1 MSVLWVL
8 MVLVMVSVIGA
19 GLWRHGAA
27 GRAADQAA
35 AGAAGAPAVAEEDL
49 SPLPDAPAFSLIDQ
63 NNRPVTLQ
71 TLSGRPWIAD
81 LIFTHCAGPCPTMT
95 RKMASLQKSL
105 ASANVRFV
113 SFSVDPKQ
121 DTPAVLKQYA
131 QMFGADE
138 SRWMFLTGDEG
149 VVFAT
154 ARGMLLGA
162 KPAEANEPI
171 VHSTKFVLVDAAGKI
186 RKYYS
191 SDDDAEMSALVN
203 DAAALAAAA
212 TESH

>member
-8 MVLVMVSVIGA
+8 LVLIMVSVIGA
-19 GLWRHGAA
+19 GLWRHGAS
-27 GRAADQAA
+27 GRADQPV
-35 AGAAGAPAVAEEDL
+35 AGGATGAPAVAEEDL
-49 SPLPDAPAFSLIDQ
+49 SPLPDAPAFSLLDQ

-71 TLSGRPWIAD
+71 TLAGRPWIAD

-113 SFSVDPKQ
+113 SFSVDPRQ
-121 DTPAVLKQYA
+121 DTPPVLKQYA

-138 SRWMFLTGDEG
+138 SRWMFLTGDES
-149 VVFAT
+149 VIFST
-154 ARGMLLGA
+154 ARGMLLA
-162 KPAEANEPI
+162 AEAAKADQPI
-171 VHSTKFVLVDAAGKI
+171 LHSTKFILVDAAGKI

-191 SDDDAEMSALVN
+191 SDDEAEMEALIK
-203 DAAALAAAA
+203 DAAALAS
-212 TESH
+212 ESR